1 MTYLLYNRDIKT
13 TVCKT
18 TKWLGKKVISM
29 SFKENTYQQM
39 SFADSFSGLTARE
52 QKALENSW
60 AKVFADEIFP
70 AIDEQ
75 RFSVLYSDKASRPNT
90 PVNVIVGALIIKE
103 LFDYSD
109 DEMVEN
115 LMLDFRIQYA
125 LHTTSFGEQPLS
137 DKTLSRFRKRCYDY
151 EMLHNK
157 DLYHDCVK
165 DLSASIAKLMGIS
178 GKVRRM
184 DSMMIESNIRRL
196 SRMELIY
203 TCISKLAVHVYKTNE
218 SALPDGL
225 KHYTDPNDLNKVIY
239 HQRSTEAND
248 RMQQLLTDADILLGL
263 CESVYNDS
271 TEYDL
276 FVRCLSEQTIVENE
290 TRRLRTKDD
299 GDMGSSILQN
309 PSDPEATF
317 RSKAGKEHRGY
328 AANLEESVGANG
340 SVVTDYRYEQNTHSD
355 SQFIWEHLEQMERQ
369 EERTVIVTDGAY
381 SGTENM
387 QLADDKNIDLI
398 TTSLTGK
405 PAPDILA
412 DFEFNE
418 EGTKV
423 LRCPA
428 GYAPKNCSYMKQSSQ
443 CAVSFLHEQC
453 AGCPYQNQCKPKIF
467 KRVAKIVTSKAAHER
482 ANIQRN
488 MKSEEFKNYA
498 RLRNGV
504 ETVPSNIR
512 RNYHLEKLPRGKQRG
527 KFFFG
532 AKIVALNFRKL
543 FNYVKGLGHYA
554 QNPVLA

>member
-1 MTYLLYNRDIKT
+1 
-13 TVCKT
+13 
-18 TKWLGKKVISM
+18 M

-39 SFADSFSGLTARE
+39 SLTDSFSALTSRE
-52 QKALENSW
+52 QKALEKSW

-70 AIDEQ
+70 AIDES

-90 PVNVIVGALIIKE
+90 PANVIVGALIIKE

-125 LHTTSFGEQPLS
+125 LHTTSFEEQPLS

-151 EMLHNK
+151 ETLYNE

-184 DSMMIESNIRRL
+184 DSMMIESNIRKL

-203 TCISKLAVHVYKTNE
+203 TCVAKLAMCIDRIDDNV
-218 SALPDGL
+218 LPGVL
-225 KHYTDPNDLNKVIY
+225 KHYVDSDDFNRVIY
-239 HQRSTEAND
+239 HQRSTDAD
-248 RMQQLLTDADILLGL
+248 TRMNQILADADQLLAV
-263 CESVYNDS
+263 CESEYQDS
-271 TEYDL
+271 TEYEL
-276 FVRCLSEQTIVENE
+276 LVRCLSEQTIVDNE
-290 TRRLRTKDD
+290 TRRLRTKED
-299 GDMGSSILQN
+299 GMRSDMLQN

-317 RSKAGKEHRGY
+317 RRKSGKEHRGY
-328 AANLEESVGANG
+328 VANLEESAGSTG
-340 SVVTDYRYEQNTHSD
+340 SVVTEYQYEQNIHSD
-355 SQFIWEHLEQMERQ
+355 SQFIREHLGRMDVQ
-369 EERTVIVTDGAY
+369 EEKTVIVADGAY
-381 SGTENM
+381 SGTENI
-387 QLADDKNIDLI
+387 QLASDKNVELI

-405 PAPDILA
+405 EAPDILA

-423 LRCPA
+423 IRCPA
-428 GYAPKNCSYMKQSSQ
+428 GHEPKSCSFMKQSNQ

-453 AGCPYQNQCKPKIF
+453 AGCPYQDQCRPKIF

-482 ANIQRN
+482 AKIQRN
-488 MKSEEFKNYA
+488 MNSGEFKNYA
-498 RLRNGV
+498 RFRNGV

-512 RNYHLEKLPRGKQRG
+512 NNYHLEKLPRGRQRG

-532 AKIVALNFRKL
+532 AKIAALNFRKL
-543 FNYVKGLGHYA
+543 FNYRKGLGHYA
-554 QNPVLA
+554 KNPVLA

>member
-1 MTYLLYNRDIKT
+1 
-13 TVCKT
+13 
-18 TKWLGKKVISM
+18 M
-29 SFKENTYQQM
+29 SFKENAYQQI
-39 SFADSFSGLTARE
+39 SLTDSFSGLTARE
-52 QKALENSW
+52 QKALEKSW
-60 AKVFADEIFP
+60 AKIFADEIFP
-70 AIDEQ
+70 AIDEK

-125 LHTTSFGEQPLS
+125 LHTTSFEEQPLS

-151 EMLHNK
+151 ETLYNE

-184 DSMMIESNIRRL
+184 DSMMIESNIRKL

-203 TCISKLAVHVYKTNE
+203 TCISKLAMYVNKTDD
-218 SALPDGL
+218 SVLPDEL
-225 KHYTDPNDLNKVIY
+225 KHYTDPNDFNKVIY
-239 HQRSTEAND
+239 HQRSTDADTRIE
-248 RMQQLLTDADILLGL
+248 QLLIDADKLLVL
-263 CESVYNDS
+263 CECDHNGT
-271 TEYDL
+271 TEYEL
-276 FVRCLSEQTIVENE
+276 LIRCLSEQTIVENGN
-290 TRRLRTKDD
+290 RRLRTKED
-299 GDMGSSILQN
+299 GGMKSTMLQN

-317 RSKAGKEHRGY
+317 RSKAGKEYRGY
-328 AANLEESVGANG
+328 VANLEESVGKNG
-340 SVVTDYRYEQNTHSD
+340 SVVTEYQYEQNIHSD
-355 SQFIWEHLEQMERQ
+355 SQFIQEHLKQMDVQ

-381 SGTENM
+381 SGTENT
-387 QLADDKNIDLI
+387 QLAADKNVELI

-405 PAPDILA
+405 AAPDILA

-428 GYAPKNCSYMKQSSQ
+428 GYAPKSCSYMKPSNQ
-443 CAVSFLHEQC
+443 CTVSFLHDQC
-453 AGCPYQNQCKPKIF
+453 ADCPYQNQCKPKIY

-482 ANIQRN
+482 AKIQRN
-488 MKSEEFKNYA
+488 MSSEEFKNYA

-512 RNYHLEKLPRGKQRG
+512 NNYHLEKIPRGKQRG

-532 AKIVALNFRKL
+532 CKIAALNFRKL
-543 FNYVKGLGHYA
+543 FNHVKGLGHYA
-554 QNPVLA
+554 KNPVIA

>member
-1 MTYLLYNRDIKT
+1 
-13 TVCKT
+13 
-18 TKWLGKKVISM
+18 M
-29 SFKENTYQQM
+29 SFKENACQQI
-39 SFADSFSGLTARE
+39 SFTDSFLGLTARE

-70 AIDEQ
+70 AIDEK
-75 RFSVLYSDKASRPNT
+75 RFSVLYSNKTSRPNT

-125 LHTTSFGEQPLS
+125 LHTTSFEEQPLS

-151 EMLHNK
+151 ETLHNQ

-184 DSMMIESNIRRL
+184 DSMMIESNIRKL

-203 TCISKLAVHVYKTNE
+203 TCIAKLAVYVNKIND
-218 SALPDGL
+218 SALPEDL
-225 KHYTDPNDLNKVIY
+225 KHYIDPDDFNRVIY
-239 HQRSTEAND
+239 HQRSTDAEE
-248 RMQQLLTDADILLGL
+248 RMNRLLTDADKLLAL
-263 CESVYNDS
+263 CESDYNDS

-290 TRRLRTKDD
+290 KRRLRTKED
-299 GDMGSSILQN
+299 GGMTSAMMQN
-309 PSDPEATF
+309 PSDLEATY
-317 RSKAGKEHRGY
+317 RTKAGKEHRGY
-328 AANLEESVGANG
+328 AANLEESVGENG
-340 SVVTDYRYEQNTHSD
+340 SVVTDYQYEQNNHSD
-355 SQFIWEHLEQMERQ
+355 SQFIQEHLKQMEKQ
-369 EERTVIVTDGAY
+369 EEPTVMVADGAY
-381 SGTENM
+381 SGTENT
-387 QLADDKNIDLI
+387 QLAADKNVELI

-428 GYAPKNCSYMKQSSQ
+428 GYTPKSCSYMKPSNQ
-443 CAVSFLHEQC
+443 CSVSFLRDQC
-453 AGCPYQNQCKPKIF
+453 ANCPYQKQCKPKIF
-467 KRVAKIVTSKAAHER
+467 SRVAKIVTSKAAHER
-482 ANIQRN
+482 AKIQRT
-488 MKSEEFKNYA
+488 MSGEEFKNYA

-504 ETVPSNIR
+504 ETVPANIR
-512 RNYHLEKLPRGKQRG
+512 RNYHLEKMPRGKQRG

-532 AKIVALNFRKL
+532 AKIAALNFRKL
-543 FNYVKGLGHYA
+543 FNYVKGWGNYA